1 MVNTNYLIINRKAQE
16 FKEIKMA
23 DKTAI
28 FLDASGNAI
37 NHGTIELNETVYA
50 ALYCDDVF
58 NVTLVLDNGA
68 KQDVVTILWSTE
80 TGYTDGKKM
89 LEKCLDTRLSR
100 QNIKLNRYAEDI
112 ADKLSNGVKLL
123 VVDAPIESDMVKCP
137 ECGMMSPKGT
147 PYCMDCGA
155 EL

>member
-1 MVNTNYLIINRKAQE
+1 MLNSNYLIINKNAQE

-23 DKTAI
+23 GKTAI
-28 FLDASGNAI
+28 FLDASGNVI

-58 NVTLVLDNGA
+58 NVTLVIDNGT
-68 KQDVVTILWSTE
+68 KQDVVTILWATE
-80 TGYTDGKKM
+80 LGYTDCKHS
-89 LEKCLDTRLSR
+89 LEECLDIRLSR

-112 ADKLSNGVKLL
+112 AEKLSNGVKLL
-123 VVDAPIESDMVKCP
+123 VVDAPIETDMVECP